1 MLRKQ
6 MIESWRNAGYCLV
19 DNLFKPEEVRKLSSE
34 LEATLFSQNTNI
46 KGQVCM
52 HINIPATSLKSFQME
67 VTGLVTIQSNPK
79 LLPDAI
85 FRIGRLCSL
94 EI

>member
-34 LEATLFSQNTNI
+34 LEATLFSQNTSI

-52 HINIPATSLKSFQME
+52 HINNTPATSFKSFQTE
-67 VTGLVTIQSNPK
+67 VTGLETIRSIIQIYFR
-79 LLPDAI
+79 LL
-85 FRIGRLCSL
+85 
-94 EI
+94 